1 MPTHK
6 RDGVRGRPCAISH
19 LAVLTTGAGP
29 GRARATH
36 QGPSGKGVR
45 SRPQED
51 RRRRRHEPKWEAKRR
66 MTQTLT
72 SLEQVLVSRHLS
84 PPIAAACRRL
94 GLNPDATRPEIDL
107 WVASRRPLGADA
119 ARALELRIEGVPVGQ
134 AATVLGVGH
143 HGRVQQ
149 LADGALIRVLAPHL
163 PTVPA
168 WVRAL
173 EADETS
179 AEVAR
184 MANVEP

>member
-1 MPTHK
+1 
-6 RDGVRGRPCAISH
+6 
-19 LAVLTTGAGP
+19 
-29 GRARATH
+29 
-36 QGPSGKGVR
+36 
-45 SRPQED
+45 
-51 RRRRRHEPKWEAKRR
+51 